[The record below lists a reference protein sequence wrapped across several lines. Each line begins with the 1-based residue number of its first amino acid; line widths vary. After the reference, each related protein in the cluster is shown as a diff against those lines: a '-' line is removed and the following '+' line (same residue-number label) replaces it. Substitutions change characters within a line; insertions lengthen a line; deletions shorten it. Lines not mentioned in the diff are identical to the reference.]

1 MGGRKKFS
9 WWGRLC
15 GGGSGPWV
23 EHNSTPFNFLQLHA
37 AGKPDAT
44 RSLSLKVSSLTG
56 ATLLLGDACLDVP
69 CETVDMQ
76 PAYVYARDPLPALF
90 SKGGSFVR
98 LASSGAPGRS
108 VMCLSLLLSSGQ
120 LSQWARGGS

>member
-1 MGGRKKFS
+1 VKEIFLVG
-9 WWGRLC
+9 WLC
-15 GGGSGPWV
+15 GGRSGPRV
-23 EHNSTPFNFLQLHA
+23 EHNSTPFNFLQLRA

-56 ATLLLGDACLDVP
+56 ATSLLDDACMDVP
-69 CETVDMQ
+69 LETVDMQ
-76 PAYVYARDPLPALF
+76 PVYVYVRDLFPAHF

-108 VMCLSLLLSSGQ
+108 VPRLSLLLSSRQ